1 MSLEGAIPLSQNEAG
16 ERSSDRDQIAQK
28 QQDVASWRSLTV
40 RRLGNQGL
48 LPQDITRETGIPRS
62 TVYRYYW
69 KWFGKRQAQI
79 ARRKQ
84 AAELLAQMWERDRPG
99 LEYI

>member
-1 MSLEGAIPLSQNEAG
+1 MEGAISLQQNEASKHG
-16 ERSSDRDQIAQK
+16 SDRNQIAQK
-28 QQDVASWRSLTV
+28 QQSVASWRSLTV
-40 RRLGNQGL
+40 LHLGNQGL
-48 LPQDITRETGIPRS
+48 LPQDIVRETGIPRS

-84 AAELLAQMWERDRPG
+84 AAELLAQMWERDRAG